1 MDLYSKKGINKLTA
15 KPGDLMKAYKKAPKE
30 GSKAEEEAEDQE
42 TEKSERKKKTKKMKP
57 KGKKG
62 MAQVKKLGRTYKT
75 GGFAKIAS
83 KAAKEYGSKEKGK
96 KVAGAVFQRMVKAR
110 KNA

>member
-15 KPGDLMKAYKKAPKE
+15 KPGDLMRAYKKSPKE
-30 GSKAEEEAEDQE
+30 GSKAEEEAEDKE
-42 TEKSERKKKTKKMKP
+42 TEKSEKKTKKMKP